1 MIEPSCRDSE
11 CSAGQMETIVK
22 EISTQECREL
32 IRRESGREHDPPAA
46 GRELVILDVRT
57 AGEYS
62 SGHIA
67 GAINID
73 YRSSSF
79 EDQLS
84 MLDRDVAYILYCR
97 TGVRSLK
104 ALQIMKGMGFSEIYN
119 LTEGLAGWKRDGG
132 ETISSRKV

>member
-1 MIEPSCRDSE
+1 MDGGRMIEPSCRDSDR
-11 CSAGQMETIVK
+11 SAGQMETIVK

-32 IRRESGREHDPPAA
+32 IRRKSGWKHGSPAP
-46 GRELVILDVRT
+46 GRALVILDVRT

-67 GAINID
+67 SAINID
-73 YRSSSF
+73 YRSPSF

-84 MLDRDVAYILYCR
+84 MLDRDVAILLYCR
-97 TGVRSLK
+97 MGVRSLK

-119 LTEGLAGWKRDGG
+119 LTEGLVGWKRDGG
-132 ETISSRKV
+132 ETV

>member
-1 MIEPSCRDSE
+1 MIEPSCRESD

-22 EISTQECREL
+22 ELSPQECRDL
-32 IRRESGREHDPPAA
+32 IGRKSGWEHDPPAA

-73 YRSSSF
+73 YRSPSF

-84 MLDRDVAYILYCR
+84 MLDRDVAILLYCR

-104 ALQIMKGMGFSEIYN
+104 ALQIMKRMGFSEIYN
-119 LTEGLAGWKRDGG
+119 LTEGLVGWKRDGG
-132 ETISSRKV
+132 EIV